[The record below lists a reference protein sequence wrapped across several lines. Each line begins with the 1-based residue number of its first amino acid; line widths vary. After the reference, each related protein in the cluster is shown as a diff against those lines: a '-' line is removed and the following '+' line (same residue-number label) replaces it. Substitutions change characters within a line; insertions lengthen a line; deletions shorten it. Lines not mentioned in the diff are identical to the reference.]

1 MHLSFIEKKNLQL
14 INSTFMKQTYF
25 QNNDPF
31 HHHVF
36 LRKAGII
43 LQSNYQFVIF
53 VNVLDF
59 VILKIRFKLK
69 TPHF

>member
-1 MHLSFIEKKNLQL
+1 MHLSFIEKNNPQL
-14 INSTFMKQTYF
+14 IYSTLMKHTYF

-43 LQSNYQFVIF
+43 LQSNYHFVIF
-53 VNVLDF
+53 VNVLNF
-59 VILKIRFKLK
+59 VILKIRLILQH
-69 TPHF
+69 PY